1 MENNITFIRKE
12 GFYYQLDLNLQEHVN
27 VKSIWNNYLNIL
39 AHSKSIRDAV
49 YNNGCLTNMSKLDM
63 SNNGWFLFI

>member
-1 MENNITFIRKE
+1 
-12 GFYYQLDLNLQEHVN
+12 LNLQEHVN